1 MPLHPLSQGWVG
13 CLSRQAKPSRIFNL
27 FGQGSLPGQIERLPG
42 LKGRS
47 ETGRIPLP
55 TPRGILGAHK
65 IASSTETE
73 RSAKGYTEA
82 ARDDK

>member
-13 CLSRQAKPSRIFNL
+13 CLSRQLKLSQLKWAKRDRAYCSSN
-27 FGQGSLPGQIERLPG
+27 S
-42 LKGRS
+42 
-47 ETGRIPLP
+47 
-55 TPRGILGAHK
+55 RGILGAHK